1 MSGCTGSSDTKH
13 VTQAAVNDTPF
24 DQTMRKADSLYNHM
38 AFRDAYDLYL
48 QQLDARETQVDEE
61 KRLDLL
67 NSLCMTSE
75 LAGHKA
81 DQTKWLEQLIDLA
94 SQTGNDY
101 YHSLGLLAMGKRI
114 YGEGDKQLGI
124 KYASDAIDLMSKTDR
139 EDTDH
144 LTHSQMIILAG
155 LYGDM
160 KDYENALKTDE
171 RNVLLTQKGTRWGEW
186 PQQAIDQRMALAKMA
201 LTLARLG
208 NFRRADSAYDAWKAI
223 EYEGN
228 HARDYFIVDYL
239 RKRGRYQET
248 IPIYDALIQRVR
260 AQGDTLGE
268 MMNTAKW
275 GLADVYKKTGNY
287 RQAAELY
294 GQVLEINDTLK
305 RRQARN
311 SAQELAA
318 AYHAQEQQ
326 LALEQEHAENTR
338 NRLIIIIVF
347 ILLFGVIGYS
357 HNIQKQKRLISMKN
371 HSLAAQI
378 SEAMIYKEKYHQE
391 KARSALHAATLIS
404 NSQKPDAA
412 PDLNTLSDE
421 QLFQYINDVI
431 VSERLF
437 LDSKFERQIIMDRFQ
452 LSKDRVGA
460 IFSKGSQYAK
470 LTDYTYELR
479 LEYSTLLLSSHPD
492 MSITQVATESGFSS
506 YNYFRKCFRKRFGM
520 TPTEFRL
527 STPRGT

>member
-1 MSGCTGSSDTKH
+1 M
-13 VTQAAVNDTPF
+13 
-24 DQTMRKADSLYNHM
+24 
-38 AFRDAYDLYL
+38 
-48 QQLDARETQVDEE
+48 
-61 KRLDLL
+61 
-67 NSLCMTSE
+67 
-75 LAGHKA
+75 
-81 DQTKWLEQLIDLA
+81 
-94 SQTGNDY
+94 
-101 YHSLGLLAMGKRI
+101 
-114 YGEGDKQLGI
+114 
-124 KYASDAIDLMSKTDR
+124 
-139 EDTDH
+139 
-144 LTHSQMIILAG
+144 
-155 LYGDM
+155 
-160 KDYENALKTDE
+160 
-171 RNVLLTQKGTRWGEW
+171 
-186 PQQAIDQRMALAKMA
+186 
-201 LTLARLG
+201 
-208 NFRRADSAYDAWKAI
+208 
-223 EYEGN
+223 
-228 HARDYFIVDYL
+228 
-239 RKRGRYQET
+239 
-248 IPIYDALIQRVR
+248 
-260 AQGDTLGE
+260 
-268 MMNTAKW
+268 
-275 GLADVYKKTGNY
+275 
-287 RQAAELY
+287 
-294 GQVLEINDTLK
+294 LEINDTLK

-347 ILLFGVIGYS
+347 ILLFGVIGYA

-506 YNYFRKCFRKRFGM
+506 YNYFGKCFRKRFGM